1 MNRKIVKVI
10 AAAEALG
17 LLNTIKSERKYWV
30 HLLNVEREKTGQSG
44 HFKGFFENIR
54 RYPQKFFE
62 YYRMSMSSFDELL
75 EILRPHITKTTTVFR
90 NPICAEERL
99 TITL

>member
-1 MNRKIVKVI
+1 MNRKKVKVI

-17 LLNTIKSERKYWV
+17 LLDKIKSERRYWV
-30 HLLNVEREKTGQSG
+30 HPLNVEREKTG
-44 HFKGFFENIR
+44 HFKDFFENIR

-62 YYRMSMSSFDELL
+62 YYRMSISSFDELL

-99 TITL
+99 TITLR